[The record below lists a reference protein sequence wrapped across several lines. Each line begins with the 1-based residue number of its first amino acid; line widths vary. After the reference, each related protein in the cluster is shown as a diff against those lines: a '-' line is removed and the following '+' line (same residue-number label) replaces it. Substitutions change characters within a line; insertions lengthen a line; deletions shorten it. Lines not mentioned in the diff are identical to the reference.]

1 MYVYMID
8 SNTNTFF
15 TEGGL
20 HSPLSTGTGYDIS
33 FTGGGLHPFSSER
46 KLKCNKVTKSNI
58 VKSNRTRNLKPN
70 QL

>member
-1 MYVYMID
+1 MID

-33 FTGGGLHPFSSER
+33 FTEEDFTLFPQQG
-46 KLKCNKVTKSNI
+46 N
-58 VKSNRTRNLKPN
+58 
-70 QL
+70 